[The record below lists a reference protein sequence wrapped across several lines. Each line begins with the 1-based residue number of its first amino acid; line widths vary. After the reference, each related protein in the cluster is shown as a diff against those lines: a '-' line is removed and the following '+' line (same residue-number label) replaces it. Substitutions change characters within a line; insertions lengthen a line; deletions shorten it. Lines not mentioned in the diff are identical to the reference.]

1 MAATLCFAI
10 ACGLCVLPGAAS
22 AAITTFGS
30 PLSVPATLNTAENL
44 NYEGTNT
51 QLPDGVFHTPHSG
64 ADTALWNTSLAAGQ
78 AGAPADGQVIRVS
91 LEGCAKP
98 ANGGPAPLTQI
109 HFQILAPQL
118 DGSVKVEL
126 TSQPFDIPVCGQ
138 AGAGGSTVTSYEPVN
153 LCVSAGDFV
162 SFNDEG
168 GYVENVYRSGVP
180 YQVIGSTQGSTMDS
194 FIKGGGTGN
203 GATMSPSETSAPEGF
218 AVNHN
223 EELMLQ
229 ATLGIGPDARY
240 VCPGGTKEA
249 PPAARPTWAS
259 REKAKAL
266 LEPVALIRQ
275 HDGVNNARFVGVALY
290 CRLVPRC
297 AGTAVLRS
305 TNGRVSYGRAHFS
318 VRGKGTSHVSVRL
331 SPAAMAQLRKHG
343 GHLTTRLTVTVGGK
357 VVRQVVWLYG

>member
-1 MAATLCFAI
+1 MVATLFFAI
-10 ACGLCVLPGAAS
+10 ACGLCVLPGVAS

-30 PLSVPATLNTAENL
+30 PLSSPATLNTAENL

-51 QLPDGVFHTPHSG
+51 PLPGYVFHTPHSG

-78 AGAPADGQVIRVS
+78 TGAPADGQVIKVS

-109 HFQILAPQL
+109 HFQILAPQP

-138 AGAGGSTVTSYEPVN
+138 SGAGGSTVTSYEPIN
-153 LCVSAGDFV
+153 LCVNAGDYV
-162 SFNDEG
+162 DFNDEG

-203 GATMSPSETSAPEGF
+203 GATMSPSETSATEGF
-218 AVNHN
+218 AVNRN

-229 ATLGIGPDARY
+229 ATLGTGPDARY

-249 PPAARPTWAS
+249 PPAPRPTWAS
-259 REKAKAL
+259 LQKAKAL
-266 LEPVALIRQ
+266 LYPVALLRQ
-275 HDGVNNARFVGVALY
+275 HDGVNHARVVGVAVY
-290 CRLVPRC
+290 CRLAPRC
-297 AGTAVLRS
+297 TGTAVLS
-305 TNGRVSYGRAHFS
+305 SANGRIRLGGAHFS
-318 VRGKGTSHVSVRL
+318 VRKGTDHVSIHL
-331 SPAAMAQLRKHG
+331 SRKAMAQLRKH
-343 GHLTTRLTVTVGGK
+343 HSRLTARLTVTVNGK
-357 VVRQVVWLYG
+357 VAHQVVWLYG